1 MEAKRS
7 RIRKDK
13 SELTDKQQEIFVLML
28 KGYDNQK
35 IADTLGVI
43 NGTVRVHL
51 YSVFKH
57 FSVHTRSELL
67 ALYVCKHSLALEE
80 NKIKGAY

>member
-57 FSVHTRSELL
+57 FGVHTRSELL
-67 ALYVCKHSLALEE
+67 ALYICKHLFKKEE
-80 NKIKGAY
+80 DKIQGVY